1 MMTRA
6 EKLAYQRGYQSRTKG
21 RWPENRPPMPP
32 DEHVRKLLEA
42 LLELRN
48 GVSGE
53 IATFSD
59 DDAIVIALAPL
70 VDKASEAI
78 DELSDWLVSKDAPAA
93 SRARR

>member
-1 MMTRA
+1 MTRA
-6 EKLAYQRGYQSRTKG
+6 EKLTYQRGYNSGSKG
-21 RWPENRPPMPP
+21 RWPEHRPTVPP

-59 DDAIVIALAPL
+59 DDAIVVALAPL

-78 DELSDWLVSKDAPAA
+78 DELSDWLVGKDTPD
-93 SRARR
+93 